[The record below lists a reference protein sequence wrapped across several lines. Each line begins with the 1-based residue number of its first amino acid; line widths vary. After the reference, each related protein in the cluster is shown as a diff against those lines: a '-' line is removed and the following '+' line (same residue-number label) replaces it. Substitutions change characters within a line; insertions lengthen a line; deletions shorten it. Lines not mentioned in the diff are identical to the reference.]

1 MTRRHHEY
9 VTLFYM
15 AISELLL
22 PPTQRR
28 GHQKMEVKG
37 KRKYVDNTA
46 KVVAERRNSKSLYQL
61 KKSYIKPVYTI
72 WNVNIKQ
79 K

>member
-1 MTRRHHEY
+1 M
-9 VTLFYM
+9 TLFHM

-28 GHQKMEVKG
+28 GHQKIEVKG
-37 KRKYVDNTA
+37 KRKYMDNTA
-46 KVVAERRNSKSLYQL
+46 KEVEVVAERRNSKSLYQL